1 MTTHDA
7 APHAPHAP
15 PAHSRCGPGARLDR
29 IPRPTGRTGRSR
41 HSAGDP
47 RLGIAMQQIWDDFI
61 EFLGPLLPLVEVVAI
76 LAGAW
81 VLNRIL
87 KVVIRRSVDR
97 IVHNVKRKRGV
108 DDTQMLALRS
118 PLESVRTVQRTRTIG
133 QVLTNVAAVTLF
145 VIAVLWSVAVI
156 NPNFLASLTLLSAAL
171 GAGLGFGAQKIVGDV
186 LNGTFMVI
194 EDQLGVGDEVDM
206 EYATGI
212 VEAVGVR
219 VTQVRDVH
227 GQLWYI
233 RNGEIQRV
241 GNNSQGWNRAIIDLA
256 IPYSVDRDHATR
268 VMLDA
273 ARSLSDD
280 PGWMEK
286 VLEEPTI
293 WGLQTLSAE
302 AVIVR
307 LVVKTMPGERW
318 SVEREL
324 RARIQDAFKAD
335 RISLPPMNTV
345 VFNGPNG
352 MRLTR
357 GEGVADRE
365 TQQRLADEGGA
376 EA

>member
-1 MTTHDA
+1 
-7 APHAPHAP
+7 
-15 PAHSRCGPGARLDR
+15 
-29 IPRPTGRTGRSR
+29 
-41 HSAGDP
+41 
-47 RLGIAMQQIWDDFI
+47 MQQIWDTITD
-61 EFLGPLLPLVEVVAI
+61 FLGPLLPLLEVVLI
-76 LAGAW
+76 LLGAW
-81 VLNRIL
+81 VLNRIV
-87 KVVIRRSVDR
+87 KAVIRRSVNR

-108 DDTQMLALRS
+108 DDTQLLALRS

-133 QVLTNVAAVTLF
+133 QVLSGIASAAILIV
-145 VIAVLWSVAVI
+145 AVLWSVAVI
-156 NPNFLASLTLLSAAL
+156 NPDFLASLTLLSAAL

-206 EYATGI
+206 DYASGI

-219 VTQVRDVH
+219 VTQVRDVN
-227 GQLWYI
+227 GRLWYI

-256 IPYSVDRDHATR
+256 IPYSVDRDHAQR
-268 VMLDA
+268 VMLRA
-273 ARSLSDD
+273 AASLSDD
-280 PGWMEK
+280 VDWMPK

-318 SVEREL
+318 AVEREL
-324 RARIQDAFKAD
+324 RARIQDGFKAES
-335 RISLPPMNTV
+335 ISLPPMNTV

-352 MRLTR
+352 MRVERAT
-357 GEGVADRE
+357 GVDDRE
-365 TQQRLADEGGA
+365 AQQRAADEA
-376 EA
+376 E

>member
-1 MTTHDA
+1 
-7 APHAPHAP
+7 
-15 PAHSRCGPGARLDR
+15 
-29 IPRPTGRTGRSR
+29 
-41 HSAGDP
+41 
-47 RLGIAMQQIWDDFI
+47 MQQFWDSIIAF
-61 EFLGPLLPLVEVVAI
+61 FGPFLPLVEVVLI

-81 VLNRIL
+81 VLNRIV
-87 KVVIRRSVDR
+87 KAVIRRSVDR

-108 DDTQMLALRS
+108 DDTQLLVLRS

-133 QVLTNVAAVTLF
+133 QVLSGIASTAIFIV
-145 VIAVLWSVAVI
+145 AVLWSVAVI
-156 NPNFLASLTLLSAAL
+156 NPSFLASLTVLSAAL

-206 EYATGI
+206 EYASGI

-219 VTQVRDVH
+219 VTQVRDVN
-227 GQLWYI
+227 GRLWYI

-256 IPYSVDRDHATR
+256 IPYAVDRDHAQR
-268 VMLDA
+268 VMLA
-273 ARSLSDD
+273 AAASLSDD
-280 PGWMEK
+280 VDWMEK
-286 VLEEPTI
+286 VLEAPTI

-318 SVEREL
+318 AVEREL
-324 RARIQDAFKAD
+324 RARIQDGFKREGIA
-335 RISLPPMNTV
+335 LPPMNTV

-357 GEGVADRE
+357 GTGVDDRE
-365 TQQRLADEGGA
+365 AQQRAADSDES
-376 EA
+376 